1 MLSNCPFA
9 KQAWKSKKVALG
21 EGGKGE
27 GACGCRE
34 VSRSLIAVS
43 PEVASLSAHSDG
55 WTPLAIPDTLPC
67 KTLDI
72 KAMTFPNDSSPKS
85 LQDIKS

>member
-1 MLSNCPFA
+1 MLSNCPIE
-9 KQAWKSKKVALG
+9 KQARESKKVALG
-21 EGGKGE
+21 EGGKGQ

-34 VSRSLIAVS
+34 VSMSLIAVS

-67 KTLDI
+67 KTLPI
-72 KAMTFPNDSSPKS
+72 KAITFLNDNST
-85 LQDIKS
+85 